1 MTHHIL
7 TLLGRVLSVAEIAV
21 LSIASGES
29 TGLRA
34 GEGLT
39 LLSEF
44 MIRKHS
50 AQTEHRFRKRGKK
63 HLGKLLRI

>member
-1 MTHHIL
+1 M
-7 TLLGRVLSVAEIAV
+7 AQIAV

-29 TGLRA
+29 TELGA

-50 AQTEHRFRKRGKK
+50 TQTEHWFGKRGKK
-63 HLGKLLRI
+63 PFRKAA